1 MVEHRSRPAGVRPPR
16 ASNSCAQS
24 CGKTRGQDTV
34 WGAIGYQISL
44 SASDSPESAGS
55 DLCRLAAS
63 SDWKVESG
71 AASSQLAREAADPI
85 VIRTSCWVVYGRK
98 IKMAAPRPGVYP
110 GVTGTHRKV
119 TVRAAG

>member
-16 ASNSCAQS
+16 ASNSRAQS

-63 SDWKVESG
+63 SDWKVGSG

-98 IKMAAPRPGVYP
+98 INGGGRIS
-110 GVTGTHRKV
+110 RELEDFF
-119 TVRAAG
+119 